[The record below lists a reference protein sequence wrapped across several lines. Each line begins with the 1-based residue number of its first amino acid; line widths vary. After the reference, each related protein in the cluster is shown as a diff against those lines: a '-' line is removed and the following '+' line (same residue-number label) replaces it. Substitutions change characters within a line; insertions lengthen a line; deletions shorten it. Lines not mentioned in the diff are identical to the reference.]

1 MLQLHIR
8 KGSVGNYLAFEC
20 SFLKCTVSKL
30 WKIKEKSR
38 KFKKTHFLVKR
49 PCGFCVITLEPT
61 SPAALRRSRDTERS
75 DDLEGFE
82 RSEVENLRHY
92 ERAALV
98 V

>member
-1 MLQLHIR
+1 MR
-8 KGSVGNYLAFEC
+8 KFVRSLFLGVFAMIS
-20 SFLKCTVSKL
+20 SFL
-30 WKIKEKSR
+30 
-38 KFKKTHFLVKR
+38 HFLEKR
-49 PCGFCVITLEPT
+49 CCGLGVLTLEPT

>member
-1 MLQLHIR
+1 MWKFVRPLFLGVFAMI
-8 KGSVGNYLAFEC
+8 S
-20 SFLKCTVSKL
+20 SFL
-30 WKIKEKSR
+30 
-38 KFKKTHFLVKR
+38 HFLVKR